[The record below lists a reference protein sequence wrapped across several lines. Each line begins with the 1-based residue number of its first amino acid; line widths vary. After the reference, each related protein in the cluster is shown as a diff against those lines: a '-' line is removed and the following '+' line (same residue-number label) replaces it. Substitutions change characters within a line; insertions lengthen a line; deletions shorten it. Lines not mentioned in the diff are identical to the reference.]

1 MYCLPREDL
10 VVVIFTARKRSLGQ
24 GNIFTQFVILFTGG
38 VSASVHAGIP
48 PLPGSR
54 PPPEQTP
61 LEQTPPA
68 QSMLGDMVN
77 ARTVRIL
84 LECNLVA
91 VISWKCLPD
100 FRRPVVLVRGVT

>member
-38 VSASVHAGIP
+38 GVCLSACLDTTTP
-48 PLPGSR
+48 R
-54 PPPEQTP
+54 EQTP
-61 LEQTPPA
+61 PRADPPWSRPPPA
-68 QSMLGDMVN
+68 QSMLGDTVN

-91 VISWKCLPD
+91 VISLKCLPD
-100 FRRPVVLVRGVT
+100 FRRPVV